1 MQTVYKRYSVIAGFA
16 LLFFLLV
23 FNAIVTRRNL
33 GVQVENQ
40 VGMAHSRQV
49 LYELS
54 ETESLLKDAETG
66 QRGFLLT
73 GDSRYLTP

>member
-54 ETESLLKDAETG
+54 ETE
-66 QRGFLLT
+66 
-73 GDSRYLTP
+73 